1 MDEYRTG
8 DSSSSN
14 RPSSI
19 ECSLPCVCVCG
30 DFVHGVNVKTAKRA
44 RKKQV
49 GKDERVD
56 EKKHH
61 GKKRAD
67 IRLGSEGSRTLLAR
81 DSVQFDRPE
90 LTLALDMNVTYR
102 LRVSNAALASH
113 RSSMYLWINT
123 HSLPKRRDSYGGA
136 GPVRAGGKSML
147 PRSSTLFDKCLVWIG
162 IQLLH
167 LMGEKASPSCQ
178 WKEALD
184 TDEREMGRLRQYQNQ
199 NHYHYHHTS

>member
-8 DSSSSN
+8 DSSSSSN

-19 ECSLPCVCVCG
+19 ECSLSLACVCVCG

-67 IRLGSEGSRTLLAR
+67 IRLGSEGSWTLLAR

-113 RSSMYLWINT
+113 RSSMCLWIST

-136 GPVRAGGKSML
+136 GPVRAGGKSMY
-147 PRSSTLFDKCLVWIG
+147 PAPPHCLISAWYGSAYNCYI
-162 IQLLH
+162 
-167 LMGEKASPSCQ
+167 
-178 WKEALD
+178 
-184 TDEREMGRLRQYQNQ
+184 
-199 NHYHYHHTS
+199 